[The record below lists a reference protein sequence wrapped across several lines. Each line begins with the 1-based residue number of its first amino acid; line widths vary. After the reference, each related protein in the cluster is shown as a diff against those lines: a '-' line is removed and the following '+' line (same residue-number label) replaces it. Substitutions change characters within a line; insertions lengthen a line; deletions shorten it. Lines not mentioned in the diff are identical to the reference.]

1 MISQLT
7 FFLFSMSSSTGKNHL
22 KSAKILVNRNE
33 KSNSFLGMTSRTC
46 CNLIGCWGMA
56 NLFSS
61 NLAVGEKFLFL
72 QKKKNSNCQIVFN
85 HFSHSLLRKV
95 FCFFSSKTTVGFNLR
110 PFSDIHRS
118 TRYICHISRRLKS
131 AIFI

>member
-7 FFLFSMSSSTGKNHL
+7 FFLFSMSSSTEKNHL

-61 NLAVGEKFLFL
+61 NLEKTF
-72 QKKKNSNCQIVFN
+72 KT
-85 HFSHSLLRKV
+85 FSLYQGKRQHKV
-95 FCFFSSKTTVGFNLR
+95 FGIRQTARTADFN
-110 PFSDIHRS
+110 I
-118 TRYICHISRRLKS
+118 
-131 AIFI
+131 

>member
-7 FFLFSMSSSTGKNHL
+7 LFLSRKSSSTQKKHL

-33 KSNSFLGMTSRTC
+33 KSNLFLGMTSWTC

-61 NLAVGEKFLFL
+61 NLGFTIVCSPELEKARSQNKGGPTQHIKFCMSL
-72 QKKKNSNCQIVFN
+72 QTSFPKAQQS
-85 HFSHSLLRKV
+85 SL
-95 FCFFSSKTTVGFNLR
+95 
-110 PFSDIHRS
+110 
-118 TRYICHISRRLKS
+118 
-131 AIFI
+131 AIQ

>member
-7 FFLFSMSSSTGKNHL
+7 LFLSRKSSSTQKKHL

-33 KSNSFLGMTSRTC
+33 KSNLFLGMTSRTC

-61 NLAVGEKFLFL
+61 NLGCAIVENIKMAGL
-72 QKKKNSNCQIVFN
+72 Q
-85 HFSHSLLRKV
+85 SLSVRDILADFRTGRNK
-95 FCFFSSKTTVGFNLR
+95 CYLSS
-110 PFSDIHRS
+110 
-118 TRYICHISRRLKS
+118 
-131 AIFI
+131 

>member
-61 NLAVGEKFLFL
+61 NLGWGLEKF
-72 QKKKNSNCQIVFN
+72 I
-85 HFSHSLLRKV
+85 
-95 FCFFSSKTTVGFNLR
+95 
-110 PFSDIHRS
+110 
-118 TRYICHISRRLKS
+118 YIS
-131 AIFI
+131 AR